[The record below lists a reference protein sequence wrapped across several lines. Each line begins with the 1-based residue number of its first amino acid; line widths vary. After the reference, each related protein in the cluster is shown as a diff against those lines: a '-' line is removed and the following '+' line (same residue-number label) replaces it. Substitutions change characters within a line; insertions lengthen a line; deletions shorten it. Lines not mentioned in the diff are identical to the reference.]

1 MVHDTEDW
9 EAKVASAP
17 VAELA
22 AQLRKDQML
31 CRQRRLPS
39 GLAYHMPPVSTD
51 KGNDV
56 AAALGPHRDFGIPT
70 AVIHLQYSSIIES
83 IKGYLSN
90 VTPEVAEFGMSSM
103 PGMTNPVTNP
113 AMMDDDGLRKSTN
126 DNSCATLEELG
137 VKRQEAKTACLVVDN
152 LLNRGHLEHDD
163 VVSRLKNLL
172 SNVLGDLTSMN
183 ASSAYVEGKERLV
196 KPSEDD
202 ERLRQSGFG
211 GEQRRKCYICLYQ
224 ISRSHHL
231 YPALCLPC
239 GSFNLSQASLSLPSR
254 LNLSGTTVLVTG
266 GRINLGFQTAL
277 RFLRCG
283 AKVIVTSRYP
293 YDAEERFLAENDSEH
308 FLPRLQILGADFRS
322 AKDVFHLVR
331 EVKVALER
339 WTQGSD
345 PKLDVLV
352 NNAAQT
358 LTDPI
363 RAEQVAVKNEK
374 SLAVLTEG
382 RSTLISTNYEA
393 RVRAGGQTPWMLER
407 VNMDDEGR
415 QIHSY
420 TSQKTEPTEPTEL
433 STQSIE
439 TGSEVVVRPSKSS
452 WVQTLDE
459 IPYEDLITAHSVNSF
474 VPLILI
480 RELVPY
486 MSNQRS
492 DAFDT
497 NDRANDASGS
507 QRSSERETHVDS
519 RRTLRYIINVS
530 SREGLFESHPL
541 SRAKA
546 GHHVHTNMSK
556 AALNM
561 ITQTEAATFWQKH
574 KIAMNSVD
582 PGYMS
587 AAPEIRTRTDSKPN
601 DTPLTFDDG
610 AARVLWP
617 IAMGEKGEAVWGRFL
632 KHFGGIQDVNLGI
645 GR

>member
-1 MVHDTEDW
+1 MSRGVEDW
-9 EAKVASAP
+9 EGMAASAS
-17 VAELA
+17 ATTLA

-31 CRQRRLPS
+31 CRQQLLPS
-39 GLAYHMPPVSTD
+39 RLAYYMPPVSTN
-51 KGNDV
+51 KGHDV
-56 AAALGPHRDFGIPT
+56 AAALGPRGDFGIPI
-70 AVIHLQYSSIIES
+70 AVLHLQYDSIIES

-90 VTPEVAEFGMSSM
+90 MTPVASGLGMSSM
-103 PGMTNPVTNP
+103 PEMTNSVANP
-113 AMMDDDGLRKSTN
+113 AILGDDGPGKSTN
-126 DNSCATLEELG
+126 DNKYATLEELG
-137 VKRQEAKTACLVVDN
+137 VTRQEAVTACLVVNN
-152 LLNRGHLEHDD
+152 LLNRGHLEHNDT
-163 VVSRLKNLL
+163 VSLLKNLL
-172 SNVLGDLTSMN
+172 SNVLGDSAPVDTLSTSI
-183 ASSAYVEGKERLV
+183 AGEERLV
-196 KPSEDD
+196 KPIEDD
-202 ERLRQSGFG
+202 KRPRWSGFG
-211 GEQRRKCYICLYQ
+211 GERRRKCYICLYQ

-239 GSFNLSQASLSLPSR
+239 GSFNLSQAYLSLPNR
-254 LNLSGTTVLVTG
+254 LNLSGKTALVTG

-331 EVKVALER
+331 DVKVALER
-339 WTQGSD
+339 WTRGSD
-345 PKLDVLV
+345 PKLDILV

-363 RAEQVAVKNEK
+363 SAEQVAVQNEK
-374 SLAVLTEG
+374 SLAPLTEG
-382 RSTLISTNYEA
+382 RRMLISTNYEA

-407 VNMDDEGR
+407 AIEDDKGR
-415 QIHSY
+415 PIHSY
-420 TSQKTEPTEPTEL
+420 TSQKTEPMEI
-433 STQSIE
+433 SAQSIE
-439 TGSEVVVRPSKSS
+439 PGSEVVVRPTKSS

-492 DAFDT
+492 DAHDT
-497 NDRANDASGS
+497 DDRANDASGS
-507 QRSSERETHVDS
+507 QRSSEGETNVRS
-519 RRTLRYIINVS
+519 RQHLRYIINVS
-530 SREGLFESHPL
+530 SREGLFESNPL

-561 ITQTEAATFWQKH
+561 ITQTEAAIFWQKH

-587 AAPEIRTRTDSKPN
+587 AAPEIRTRTDGKPN
-601 DTPLTFDDG
+601 DTPLNFDDG

-632 KHFGGIQDVNLGI
+632 KHFGRIQDVNLGI